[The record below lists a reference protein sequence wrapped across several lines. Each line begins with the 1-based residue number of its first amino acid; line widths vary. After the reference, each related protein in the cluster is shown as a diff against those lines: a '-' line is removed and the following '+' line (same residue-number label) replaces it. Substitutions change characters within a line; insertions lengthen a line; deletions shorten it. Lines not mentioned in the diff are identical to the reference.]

1 MLRIYIRHGEK
12 AHSNGKSE
20 SFPFDPELTEKGKE
34 LVVKRCSLLLTY
46 GLPTVIETSPFLRAR
61 ETAQI
66 LRDNTK
72 SKDSITIKLND
83 LIGEYLG
90 NHILSEEEI
99 FSSIRPE
106 TLEGQ
111 PYCNES
117 YHSFKVR
124 VKRFLK
130 SFGKNNVNVKEVRW
144 YITHGIVIK
153 EIAKYHKYNIS
164 SNKINYLSILIC
176 NDEDG
181 SVVFLE

>member
-83 LIGEYLG
+83 
-90 NHILSEEEI
+90 EEI
-99 FSSIRPE
+99 FSSLRPE